1 MSLDMSNKLKLEGNE
16 LFGQKDFGSAL
27 LKYTKA
33 INLDKTNPVLYSNRA
48 ATYLNLNNW
57 QRAIDDC
64 DTGLRL
70 IESEG
75 NAALGPVEVKLLCR
89 KAIGLRNSD
98 KLKEALG
105 CINDALAIEPAN
117 NALKKEL
124 HILIQNGNLSKN
136 NVDEGTKKPHLVTVE
151 IHEVDEI
158 PKDFFS
164 PSLDGEKISSEISN
178 ESTPSM
184 IEIHKQNFIAT
195 TRMTGNHK
203 QIYTGTSEYPSHP
216 SVQFLSALR
225 LQPKSKVQSYYKYV
239 LSVDPQQ
246 YGDIYKVTGLDPE
259 FLNFFLEACI
269 YALQND
275 KLQYKDSILN
285 LLSLFASLPR
295 FSLTSMFADP
305 SKVERLK
312 VLFRNKLDQDF
323 CRFWK

>member
-1 MSLDMSNKLKLEGNE
+1 MSMDMSNKLKLEGNE
-16 LFGQKDFGSAL
+16 LFGQKNFESAL

-48 ATYLNLNNW
+48 ATYLNLNVW

-64 DTGLRL
+64 DTGLKL

-89 KAIGLRNSD
+89 KAIGLRNSGR
-98 KLKEALG
+98 LEEALG
-105 CINDALAIEPAN
+105 CIKDALVIEPAN
-117 NALKKEL
+117 KTLKKEL
-124 HILIQNGNLSKN
+124 HIVMQNGNLSKD
-136 NVDEGTKKPHLVTVE
+136 NVDGGTKPHLVTVD

-164 PSLDGEKISSEISN
+164 PNPDGEKISSEISN
-178 ESTPSM
+178 EGTLST
-184 IEIHKQNFIAT
+184 IELRKQNYTAT
-195 TRMTGNHK
+195 TRMTKSHK
-203 QIYTGTSEYPSHP
+203 QNHTGTEYPSRP

-225 LQPKSKVQSYYKYV
+225 LQPESKIQSYYKYV
-239 LSVDPQQ
+239 LSVDPRQ

-259 FLNFFLEACI
+259 FLNFFLDACI

-275 KLQYKDSILN
+275 KLQYKNSILS
-285 LLSLFASLPR
+285 LLLLFASLPR
-295 FSLTSMFADP
+295 FSLTSMFADS

-312 VLFRNKLDQDF
+312 LLFRNKLDQDF